1 MPTTPSK
8 FTGFADTKARFF
20 HQLAKN
26 MSREWFAA
34 HKAEYEEGWAQP
46 MLALMTEVASKLD
59 ASYPD
64 VELEPPKVFR
74 LHRDVRFSKDKSPYK
89 TNVSGVL
96 SVKRK
101 GSITEVP
108 AALYLQI
115 GTEGMVA
122 AGQYG
127 MSGEGLARYRAALL
141 DDVRG
146 PEIAKIVKRLEK
158 DGFTPGAMETLKKPP
173 RGVPPEHPRASL
185 LQLKGLIVSFPAPD
199 PSLLTDRKLVD
210 WLVAHGK
217 KAAPLVRW
225 LSFATV

>member
-1 MPTTPSK
+1 
-8 FTGFADTKARFF
+8 
-20 HQLAKN
+20 
-26 MSREWFAA
+26 
-34 HKAEYEEGWAQP
+34 

>member
-1 MPTTPSK
+1 MPSSPPK
-8 FTGFADTKARFF
+8 FTGFADAKARFF

-26 MSREWFAA
+26 QSREWFAA
-34 HKAEYEEGWAQP
+34 HKAEYEEGWAAP
-46 MLALMTEVASKLD
+46 MLALVTEVAAKLD

-89 TNVSGVL
+89 THASAVV

-101 GSITEVP
+101 GTVTEVP
-108 AALYLQI
+108 AALYIQV
-115 GTEGMVA
+115 GTDGVMA

-141 DDVRG
+141 DEKRG
-146 PEIAKIVKRLEK
+146 AEIAKIVAKLLKE
-158 DGFTPGAMETLKKPP
+158 GFELGAMDTLKKPP
-173 RGVPPEHPRASL
+173 RGVDPDHPRIEL
-185 LQLKGLIVSFPAPD
+185 LRMKGLMVRFPALPA
-199 PSLLTDRKLVD
+199 SLLTDRKLVD
-210 WLVAHGK
+210 WLVIHGK